1 MPNEQWSFRA
11 PWLLHLYQG
20 YGFLCN
26 FRFGANPMQMTSG
39 IRAEQPAPT
48 SLARICLWLSHHRG
62 TAVELGGRTWRASLG
77 TPLTAARAAICP
89 IALHADGDAA
99 PLVSGCLRAIA
110 NPAPAGPARLVFEG
124 RAQNRLTRDE
134 ADSAAGEMLQA
145 LAARIA
151 SDDLLESVA

>member
-1 MPNEQWSFRA
+1 
-11 PWLLHLYQG
+11 
-20 YGFLCN
+20 
-26 FRFGANPMQMTSG
+26 MQMTSG

-62 TAVELGGRTWRASLG
+62 TAVELSGYSWRVSLG
-77 TPLTAARAAICP
+77 APLTAARAAICP
-89 IALHADGDAA
+89 IALHAEGDGP

-110 NPAPAGPARLVFEG
+110 NPLSGPARLVFEG
-124 RAQNRLTRDE
+124 RAQNRLTRNE

-145 LAARIA
+145 LALRIA